1 MKTFKLISVIF
12 ALIIGFSAIAQE
24 NSEEMK
30 TLFKRSGTEKISNG
44 GYGSFSI
51 GYTSIDSKDALQLG
65 GRVAWIA
72 NHRFALG
79 LAGYGF
85 VNNLQKNYNSNEK
98 LPDM

>member
-44 GYGSFSI
+44 GYG
-51 GYTSIDSKDALQLG
+51 
-65 GRVAWIA
+65 
-72 NHRFALG
+72 
-79 LAGYGF
+79 
-85 VNNLQKNYNSNEK
+85 
-98 LPDM
+98 